1 MKLHE
6 GPLTALILGS
16 DVTAAWASRRDWV
29 TEAAPDLGS
38 LEAIVGGDTP
48 VPVSDCDKRERFS
61 INLQSVINRK
71 RLCKR

>member
-1 MKLHE
+1 MPSPSAVKLRE

-38 LEAIVGGDTP
+38 LEAIVGEDTP
-48 VPVSDCDKRERFS
+48 VPVSDCDSRERFS
-61 INLQSVINRK
+61 INVQSIVK
-71 RLCKR
+71 